1 MNKIENSKKTLH
13 LMYYKMFK
21 TVFEKNPNILLK
33 IIQVTLNESEEKFQ
47 LKKCR
52 IVKNDLEENSPYLS
66 QFTIYFDKS
75 IPLTVNVDY
84 LVYPNTSKLNYTF
97 SLDIHSK
104 NESYQISLNNFP
116 NLNDQIIHE
125 FYFMKSNSSTNVL
138 AKEYSMIQVDIKKC
152 YENFKSAKKIEE
164 LSSLERLGA
173 CLYATSPAEISLI
186 LGNNLIKKEEKE
198 KFIND
203 IITSSEDEIIKL
215 QQKIVK

>member
-1 MNKIENSKKTLH
+1 MNKIENRKKTLH

-33 IIQVTLNESEEKFQ
+33 IIQVTLNESEEKIQ
-47 LKKCR
+47 LQKCR
-52 IVKNDLEENSPYLS
+52 IAKNDLEENSPYLS

-125 FYFMKSNSSTNVL
+125 FYFMKNNSSTNVL
-138 AKEYSMIQVDIKKC
+138 AKEYSMIQIDIKKC

-173 CLYATSPAEISLI
+173 CLYATSPTEISLI

-203 IITSSEDEIIKL
+203 IIASSEDEIIKL

>member
-1 MNKIENSKKTLH
+1 M
-13 LMYYKMFK
+13 
-21 TVFEKNPNILLK
+21 KN
-33 IIQVTLNESEEKFQ
+33 
-47 LKKCR
+47 
-52 IVKNDLEENSPYLS
+52 
-66 QFTIYFDKS
+66 
-75 IPLTVNVDY
+75 
-84 LVYPNTSKLNYTF
+84 
-97 SLDIHSK
+97 
-104 NESYQISLNNFP
+104 
-116 NLNDQIIHE
+116 
-125 FYFMKSNSSTNVL
+125 NSSTNVL

-203 IITSSEDEIIKL
+203 IIASSEDEIIKL